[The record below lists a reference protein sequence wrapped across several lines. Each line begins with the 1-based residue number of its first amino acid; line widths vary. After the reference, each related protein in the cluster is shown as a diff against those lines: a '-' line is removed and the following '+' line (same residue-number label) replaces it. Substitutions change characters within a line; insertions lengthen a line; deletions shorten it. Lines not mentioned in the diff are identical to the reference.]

1 MRRVLLTGAT
11 GFIGRHA
18 LPLLIEHG
26 YEVHATTR
34 ALPVGGEQ
42 NATHWHQV
50 DFMDPVAV
58 AGLVGTIK
66 PSHLLHFA
74 WYAEPGK
81 YWTSEQN
88 FRWVQASMHLLESFG
103 KNGGKRV
110 VMAGTCA
117 EYDWS
122 YGRCIENQTLIRPA
136 SIYGACKAAMQHL
149 LEAYGRRFAMSTAW
163 GRIFHLYGPHEHRTR
178 LVPSI
183 IFPLLLGQTAPCSS
197 GEQQRDFLH
206 VQDVASAF
214 VALLNS
220 DVMGPVNIGSGQP
233 VAVRD
238 VVERIAA
245 QIGLPA
251 LVRLGDLQNRP
262 DEPPLLVADVSR
274 LTNEVK
280 WAPFYNLDAGLASTI
295 AWWREQ
301 SSKVGVK

>member
-1 MRRVLLTGAT
+1 MKRVLLTGAT

-18 LPLLIEHG
+18 LPLLIERG
-26 YEVHATTR
+26 YEVHATTH

-42 NATHWHQV
+42 NAALWHQV

-81 YWTSEQN
+81 YWASEQN
-88 FRWVQASMHLLESFG
+88 FRWVQASMHLLEAFG
-103 KNGGKRV
+103 NNGGKRV

-117 EYDWS
+117 EYDWG
-122 YGRCIENQTLIRPA
+122 YGRCIENQTPIRPS
-136 SIYGACKAAMQHL
+136 SIYGACKVAMQHL

-163 GRIFHLYGPHEHRTR
+163 GRIFHLYGPHEHRAR
-178 LVPSI
+178 LVPSVI
-183 IFPLLLGQTAPCSS
+183 LPLLSGQTAPCSS

-206 VQDVASAF
+206 VKDVASAF
-214 VALLNS
+214 AALLNS

-245 QIGLPA
+245 QIGRPA
-251 LVRLGDLQNRP
+251 LVRLGDQQSRP
-262 DEPPLLVADVSR
+262 DESPLLVADVSR

-301 SSKVGVK
+301 SSKVGV

>member
-1 MRRVLLTGAT
+1 MKRVLLTGAT

-26 YEVHATTR
+26 YEVHATTH

-42 NATHWHQV
+42 NAALWHQV
-50 DFMDPVAV
+50 DLMDSVAV

-81 YWTSEQN
+81 YWASEQN
-88 FRWVQASMHLLESFG
+88 FQWVQASMCLLEAFG
-103 KNGGKRV
+103 KNGGKRAV
-110 VMAGTCA
+110 IAGTCA
-117 EYDWS
+117 EYDWGD
-122 YGRCIENQTLIRPA
+122 GRCTENQTPIRPT

-163 GRIFHLYGPHEHRTR
+163 GRIFHLYGPHEHPAR

-183 IFPLLLGQTAPCSS
+183 ISPLLSGQTAPCSS

-233 VAVRD
+233 VAVRE
-238 VVERIAA
+238 VVERIAVL
-245 QIGLPA
+245 IGRPE
-251 LVRLGDLQNRP
+251 LVRLGEQHSRP
-262 DEPPLLVADVSR
+262 DEPPLLEADVSR

-301 SSKVGVK
+301 SSKVGV

>member
-1 MRRVLLTGAT
+1 MKRVLLTGAT
-11 GFIGRHA
+11 GFIGRHT
-18 LPLLIEHG
+18 LPLLIEGG
-26 YEVHATTR
+26 YEVHATTH
-34 ALPVGGEQ
+34 ALPGSEQ
-42 NATHWHQV
+42 NAAHWHQV
-50 DFMDPVAV
+50 DLMNPAAV
-58 AGLVGTIK
+58 ADLLGTIK

-88 FRWVQASMHLLESFG
+88 FHWVQASMHLLEVFG
-103 KNGGKRV
+103 KNGGERV

-122 YGRCIENQTLIRPA
+122 DGRCIESQTPIRPT
-136 SIYGACKAAMQHL
+136 SIYGACKAALQHL
-149 LEAYGRRFAMSTAW
+149 LQAYGQQFAMSTAW
-163 GRIFHLYGPHEHRTR
+163 GRIFHLYGPHEHRAR
-178 LVPSI
+178 LVPSVI
-183 IFPLLLGQTAPCSS
+183 LPLLSGQTAPCSS

-206 VQDVASAF
+206 VRDVASAF
-214 VALLNS
+214 VALLDS

-233 VAVRD
+233 VAVKG
-238 VVERIAA
+238 VAERIAA
-245 QIGLPA
+245 YLGRPE
-251 LVRLGDLQNRP
+251 LVSLGAMQSRP

-301 SSKVGVK
+301 SSKVGV